1 MFTHEDRIMNPAINL
16 HFRKLLESRQATLLP
31 GAANALAARAIED
44 AGFNAIYITGAGIA
58 NTFLGMPDIGL
69 TTLTEVASHVAAI
82 RDAVKLPLVV
92 DGDTGFGN
100 ALNMART
107 IRVLERS
114 GASAIQIED
123 QDFPKRCGH
132 FSGKAVIAADEMVQK
147 IKAAVDART
156 DPNFII
162 IARTDSRA
170 VEGFEAAVERL
181 VKYHEAGAEATFL
194 EAPVSLEEIRKI
206 PKVVPGLAI
215 LNIVFGGKTPMP
227 EHEELR
233 ALGFSGVLYAN
244 TALQAALAGMQQAL
258 AHLHKTGSLKG
269 AEHMLAGFAERQKAV
284 NKDVFDALEAKYAL
298 PEKK

>member
-1 MFTHEDRIMNPAINL
+1 MNPALNL
-16 HFRKLLESRQATLLP
+16 KFRKMLEARQATLLP

-44 AGFNAIYITGAGIA
+44 AGFDAIYITGAGIA

-69 TTLTEVASHVAAI
+69 TTLTEVAAHVAAI
-82 RDAVKLPLVV
+82 RDAVALPLVV

-123 QDFPKRCGH
+123 QDFP
-132 FSGKAVIAADEMVQK
+132 SAAA
-147 IKAAVDART
+147 ISPARRSST
-156 DPNFII
+156 RPRWCRRSRRRWTRAPTRISSS
-162 IARTDSRA
+162 SRA
-170 VEGFEAAVERL
+170 PIRARSKASRPPSS
-181 VKYHEAGAEATFL
+181 ACTSITRP
-194 EAPVSLEEIRKI
+194 APRRPSSKRPKSLEEIRKI
-206 PKVVPGLAI
+206 PKTVPGLAI

-227 EHEELR
+227 EHEELK

-258 AHLHKTGSLKG
+258 AHLHKQGSLKG
-269 AEHMLAGFAERQKAV
+269 AEKMLAGFAERQRAV
-284 NKDVFDALEAKYAL
+284 NKDKFDALEKKYAL
-298 PEKK
+298 PEK

>member
-1 MFTHEDRIMNPAINL
+1 MNPALNL
-16 HFRKLLESRQATLLP
+16 KFRRMLEAREAILLP
-31 GAANALAARAIED
+31 GAANALSARAIED

-82 RDAVKLPLVV
+82 RDAVALPLVV

-107 IRVLERS
+107 VRVLERA

-132 FSGKAVIAADEMVQK
+132 FSGKAVIDAAEMVQK

-156 DPNFII
+156 DPNFTI

-170 VEGFEAAVERL
+170 AEGFDAAVERL
-181 VKYHEAGAEATFL
+181 AKYHEAGAEATFL
-194 EAPVSLEEIRKI
+194 EAPVSLEEIRRI
-206 PKVVPGLAI
+206 PKSVPGLPI

-227 EHEELR
+227 DQAELR
-233 ALGFSGVLYAN
+233 SLGFSGVLYAN

-258 AHLHKTGSLKG
+258 AHLHAHGSLKG
-269 AEHMLAGFAERQKAV
+269 AEKMLAGFAERQKAV

-298 PEKK
+298 PVKPGKT

>member
-1 MFTHEDRIMNPAINL
+1 MNPTLNL
-16 HFRKLLESRQATLLP
+16 KFRKMLEARQALLLP

-44 AGFNAIYITGAGIA
+44 AGFDAIYITGAGIA

-69 TTLTEVASHVAAI
+69 TTLTEVASHVAAM
-82 RDAVKLPLVV
+82 RDAVEVPLVV

-107 IRVLERS
+107 IRVLERA

-132 FSGKAVIAADEMVQK
+132 FSGKAVIGAAEMVQK
-147 IKAAVDART
+147 IKAAVDARS
-156 DPNFII
+156 DPNFTI

-170 VEGFEAAVERL
+170 VEGFDAAVERL
-181 VKYHEAGAEATFL
+181 ALYHEAGAEATFL
-194 EAPVSLEEIRKI
+194 EAPTSLEEIRRI
-206 PKVVPGLAI
+206 PKVVPGLPI

-227 EHEELR
+227 EQEELK

-244 TALQAALAGMQQAL
+244 TALQAALAGMQLAL
-258 AHLHKTGSLKG
+258 AHLKKQGSLKG
-269 AEHMLAGFAERQKAV
+269 AEKMLAGFAERQKVV
-284 NKDVFDALEAKYAL
+284 NKDVFDALEQKYAL
-298 PEKK
+298 PDKK

>member
-1 MFTHEDRIMNPAINL
+1 MNPALNL
-16 HFRKLLESRQATLLP
+16 KFRKMLEARQATLLP

-44 AGFNAIYITGAGIA
+44 AGFDAIYITGAGIA

-69 TTLTEVASHVAAI
+69 TTLTEVAAHVAAI
-82 RDAVKLPLVV
+82 RDAVELPLVV

-132 FSGKAVIAADEMVQK
+132 FSGKAVIDAAEMVQK

-156 DPNFII
+156 DANFTI

-170 VEGFEAAVERL
+170 VLGFEAAVERMHL
-181 VKYHEAGAEATFL
+181 YHEAGAEATFL
-194 EAPVSLEEIRKI
+194 EAPESLEEIRQI
-206 PKVVPGLAI
+206 PKRVPGLPI

-227 EHEELR
+227 EQAELKEM
-233 ALGFSGVLYAN
+233 GFSGVLYAN

-258 AHLHKTGSLKG
+258 AHLHKQGSLKG
-269 AEHMLAGFAERQKAV
+269 AEKMLAGFAERQKAV
-284 NKDVFDALEAKYAL
+284 HKDLFDALEKKYAL
-298 PEKK
+298 PDKK

>member
-1 MFTHEDRIMNPAINL
+1 MNPTLNL
-16 HFRKLLESRQATLLP
+16 HFKKLLESRQATLLP

-44 AGFNAIYITGAGIA
+44 AGFKAIYITGAGIA

-107 IRVLERS
+107 VRVLERA

-170 VEGFEAAVERL
+170 VEGFDAAAERL
-181 VKYHEAGAEATFL
+181 ARYHEAGAEATFL

-227 EHEELR
+227 EQEELR

-298 PEKK
+298 PGKK

>member
-1 MFTHEDRIMNPAINL
+1 MNPELNL
-16 HFRKLLESRQATLLP
+16 QFRQLLESRKATLLP

-44 AGFNAIYITGAGIA
+44 AGFEAIYITGAGIA

-82 RDAVKLPLVV
+82 RDSVKLPLIV

-132 FSGKAVIAADEMVQK
+132 FSGKAVIPAAEMVQK

-170 VEGFEAAVERL
+170 VEGFDAAAERL
-181 VKYHEAGAEATFL
+181 ARYHEAGAEATFL
-194 EAPVSLEEIRKI
+194 EAPTSLEEIRKI

-227 EHEELR
+227 AQEELKT
-233 ALGFSGVLYAN
+233 LGFSGVLYAN

-298 PEKK
+298 PDKPAAK

>member
-1 MFTHEDRIMNPAINL
+1 MNPKLNL
-16 HFRKLLESRQATLLP
+16 EFRRMLEARQATLLP

-44 AGFNAIYITGAGIA
+44 AGFSAVYITGAGIA
-58 NTFLGMPDIGL
+58 NTILGMPDIGL

-82 RDAVKLPLVV
+82 RDAVALPLVV

-107 IRVLERS
+107 IRVLERA

-132 FSGKAVIAADEMVQK
+132 FSGKAVIDAAEMVQK

-156 DPNFII
+156 DPNFTI

-170 VEGFEAAVERL
+170 VLGFEAAVERL
-181 VKYHEAGAEATFL
+181 AMYHEAGAEATFL
-194 EAPVSLEEIRKI
+194 EAPESLDEIRKI
-206 PKVVPGLAI
+206 PRSVPGLAI
-215 LNIVFGGKTPMP
+215 LNIVFGGRTPMP
-227 EHEELR
+227 DHAELKS
-233 ALGFSGVLYAN
+233 LGFSGVLYAN

-258 AHLHKTGSLKG
+258 SHLHKHGSLKG
-269 AEHMLAGFAERQKAV
+269 AEKMLAGFAERQRVV
-284 NKDVFDALEAKYAL
+284 NKDRFDALEAKYAL
-298 PEKK
+298 PDKRGKI

>member
-1 MFTHEDRIMNPAINL
+1 MNPALNL
-16 HFRKLLESRQATLLP
+16 TFRKLLEAREATLLP
-31 GAANALAARAIED
+31 GAANALTARAIED
-44 AGFNAIYITGAGIA
+44 AGFKAIYITGAGIA

-69 TTLTEVASHVAAI
+69 TTLTEVAAHVAAI
-82 RDAVKLPLVV
+82 RDAVKLPLIV

-114 GASAIQIED
+114 GASAIQV

-132 FSGKAVIAADEMVQK
+132 FSGKAVIDAAEMVQK

-156 DPNFII
+156 DPNFLI

-170 VEGFEAAVERL
+170 GEGFEAAVERL
-181 VKYHEAGAEATFL
+181 ARYHEAGAEATFL

-206 PKVVPGLAI
+206 PKVVPGLPI

-227 EHEELR
+227 EQAELK

-244 TALQAALAGMQQAL
+244 TALQAALAGMQLAL
-258 AHLHKTGSLKG
+258 AHLHKQGSLKG
-269 AEHMLAGFAERQKAV
+269 AEKLLAGFAERQKAV
-284 NKDVFDALEAKYAL
+284 CKDQFDALEAKYAL
-298 PEKK
+298 PDKK

>member
-1 MFTHEDRIMNPAINL
+1 M
-16 HFRKLLESRQATLLP
+16 LEARQATLLP

-69 TTLTEVASHVAAI
+69 TTLTEVAAHVAAI

-107 IRVLERS
+107 VRVLERA

-132 FSGKAVIAADEMVQK
+132 FSGKSVIDATEMVQK

-156 DPNFII
+156 DPNFTI

-170 VEGFEAAVERL
+170 GSGFEAAVERL
-181 VKYHEAGAEATFL
+181 SMYHEAGAEATFL
-194 EAPVSLEEIRKI
+194 EAPENLDEIRQI
-206 PKVVPGLAI
+206 PNRVPGLAI
-215 LNIVFGGKTPMP
+215 LNIVFGGRTPMP
-227 EHEELR
+227 EHEELKR
-233 ALGFSGVLYAN
+233 LGFSGVLYAN

-258 AHLHKTGSLKG
+258 AHLHTHGSLKG
-269 AEHMLAGFAERQKAV
+269 AEKMLAGFAERQKAV

-298 PEKK
+298 PDKPGKA

>member
-1 MFTHEDRIMNPAINL
+1 MNPALNL
-16 HFRKLLESRQATLLP
+16 KFRRMLEARQATLLP

-44 AGFNAIYITGAGIA
+44 AGFDAIYITGAGIA

-82 RDAVKLPLVV
+82 RDAVELPLVV

-107 IRVLERS
+107 IRVLERA

-132 FSGKAVIAADEMVQK
+132 FSGKAVIDAAEMVQK

-156 DPNFII
+156 DPNFTI

-181 VKYHEAGAEATFL
+181 AMYHEAGAEATFL

-206 PKVVPGLAI
+206 PKAVPGLPI

-227 EHEELR
+227 DQEELKS
-233 ALGFSGVLYAN
+233 LGFSGVLYAN

-258 AHLHKTGSLKG
+258 SHLHTHGSLKG
-269 AEHMLAGFAERQKAV
+269 AEKMLAGFAERQRVVA
-284 NKDVFDALEAKYAL
+284 KDKFDALEKKYAL
-298 PEKK
+298 PGKTGKA